1 MARPSL
7 VALVGAML
15 TTALLISATIPM
27 APESVSGVVFPTAF
41 PFPMSGANA
50 PSDLAPSGS
59 NTVAPNAGPAPTHPR
74 PPAHPRPADYRHG
87 LLNSTV
93 VEPCDCDWDSRRR
106 KVRAAHRIYITPVFV
121 RKGLS
126 TVCFCGQGV
135 CRIGEAW
142 EMRACGREGWGWG
155 TNGGEVA

>member
-1 MARPSL
+1 
-7 VALVGAML
+7 ML
-15 TTALLISATIPM
+15 IIALLISATIPM
-27 APESVSGVVFPTAF
+27 APAPESVSGVVLPTAF

-50 PSDLAPSGS
+50 PSDPAPSGS
-59 NTVAPNAGPAPTHPR
+59 TTVAHPNPAPAPTHPR
-74 PPAHPRPADYRHG
+74 PPAHPRPADCG
-87 LLNSTV
+87 VLNITV

-142 EMRACGREGWGWG
+142 RMRACGREAWGWG
-155 TNGGEVA
+155 TNGGKVA